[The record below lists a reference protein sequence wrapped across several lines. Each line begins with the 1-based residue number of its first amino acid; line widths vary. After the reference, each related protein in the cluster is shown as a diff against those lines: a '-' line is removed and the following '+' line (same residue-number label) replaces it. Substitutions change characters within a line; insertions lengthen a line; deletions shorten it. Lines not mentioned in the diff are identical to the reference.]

1 MKLLELDSAT
11 AHVSVDAHAGGR
23 LSSLVVH
30 GLELLVAERDDPL
43 AWGSYPMIPFAGRI
57 RRGQVAFR
65 GTTAHLPLNAPPHA
79 MHGYGFVSEWEQ
91 TTDNELRWVFA
102 EPWPWA
108 GEARQRFDLTDTG
121 LELTMTIHAD
131 EAQPVSA
138 GWHPWFRRVLDDG
151 SEVELEAA
159 APVMYELDDE
169 SIPNGRLIAPPPGPW
184 DNCFTE
190 LTRLPVLRW
199 GNLEVRLSSTADH
212 WVIYNEPTHALC
224 VEPQT
229 GPPNDVNFAPL
240 VLDAGSSMD
249 VRFTMTW
256 G

>member
-1 MKLLELDSAT
+1 MSARRTTSTTSWWGGWRYRVTARGYFVEPLRSCPMKLLELDSAT

-108 GEARQRFDLTDTG
+108 GKIIT
-121 LELTMTIHAD
+121 
-131 EAQPVSA
+131 
-138 GWHPWFRRVLDDG
+138 
-151 SEVELEAA
+151 
-159 APVMYELDDE
+159 E
-169 SIPNGRLIAPPPGPW
+169 S
-184 DNCFTE
+184 
-190 LTRLPVLRW
+190 
-199 GNLEVRLSSTADH
+199 
-212 WVIYNEPTHALC
+212 
-224 VEPQT
+224 
-229 GPPNDVNFAPL
+229 
-240 VLDAGSSMD
+240 GSS
-249 VRFTMTW
+249 R
-256 G
+256 